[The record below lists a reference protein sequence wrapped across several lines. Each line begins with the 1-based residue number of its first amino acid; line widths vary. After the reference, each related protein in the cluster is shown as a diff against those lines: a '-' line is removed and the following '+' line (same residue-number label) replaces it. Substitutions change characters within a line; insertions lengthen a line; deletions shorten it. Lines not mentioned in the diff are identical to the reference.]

1 MTTCPVCSVPAPAD
15 WSDSE
20 PWLCSMAC
28 FRIYWTIPEPEG
40 QEMSVSEL
48 LEEEVVAT
56 D

>member
-15 WSDSE
+15 WSDSV

-48 LEEEVVAT
+48 LDEEVVAT